1 MTGNEL
7 REMVGA
13 RLHRVV
19 WSMVSTIDLILS
31 EMGSYS
37 EKEEHGL
44 THILI
49 ESVWLTKDL

>member
-31 EMGSYS
+31 ETGSYS
-37 EKEEHGL
+37 EKEEHDL
-44 THILI
+44 THILT